1 MAVITTLIPTA
12 RHGPKQ
18 PTSHSTA
25 ILNMSTDLY
34 MKHMLSLFR
43 PYYMP
48 DTVPRALH
56 VLFIN

>member
-1 MAVITTLIPTA
+1 MAVTTTLIPTA
-12 RHGPKQ
+12 SHGPKQ

-25 ILNMSTDLY
+25 IRNMSTDLY

-48 DTVPRALH
+48 DTVLRALH
-56 VLFIN
+56 ILYNN